1 MKSLEALSNNIISRK
16 AKVGIIGMGYVGA
29 ALADI
34 VIKQGFETTGFVTR
48 PERAEKINK
57 QNKKHLTATT
67 DLSLLKNQ
75 DIILICVQTPVD
87 ENKLPDLTA
96 LKRASNQVRE
106 HLQKDQLIIIESSI
120 ATGTTRNVVLPILD
134 QNDKGLKAG
143 VDYYLSFSPER
154 VDPGNKDFDL
164 NQIPKVVAG
173 LEAPD
178 KHLSVLFYQQIMD
191 RVVPVSTLET
201 AELVKLFENTFRLI
215 NISLVNELSTYAK
228 SWGIDM
234 FEVVNAAS
242 TKPFGFLPHYPS
254 PGIGGHCIPVDPFY
268 MYDDAKK
275 RGITLRMIEEAGKI
289 NDLQPVKV
297 VARTTEILNSAT
309 SAIEAEL
316 EMNQTAMHASASAQP
331 ERSYAM
337 LQMYND
343 GAMVGTKGGQETKNL
358 ESDQLTKRVLLVG
371 LAYKP
376 DIDDM
381 RESSS
386 LKIWKLLEKQGY
398 NVSYHDP
405 YIPELNGV
413 SSKDLSPEVIKDHDI
428 IVIAT
433 NHSNINYE
441 ELASYNK
448 PILDTRHVYNG
459 KKPAHVYYL

>member
-1 MKSLEALSNNIISRK
+1 MNSLANLSRK
-16 AKVGIIGMGYVGA
+16 ISTKTAKVGIIGMGYVGA

-34 VIKQGFETTGFVTR
+34 VIKQGFPTTGFVR
-48 PERAEKINK
+48 NPDRAAKIVK

-67 DLSLLKNQ
+67 DITKLASQ

-87 ENKLPDLTA
+87 EHKLPDLTA
-96 LKRASNQVRE
+96 LRAASEQVRK
-106 HLQKDQLIIIESSI
+106 HLQKGQLIIIESSI

-134 QNDKGLKAG
+134 QNEDGLRAG

-154 VDPGNKDFDL
+154 VDPGNKQFDL

-173 LEAPD
+173 FAEDD
-178 KHLSVLFYQQIMD
+178 KTVAVLFYQQIMD

-215 NISLVNELSTYAK
+215 NISLVNELATYAK

-242 TKPFGFLPHYPS
+242 TKPFGFMPHYPS

-289 NDLQPVKV
+289 NDSQPVKV
-297 VARTTEILNSAT
+297 VSRTTEILQSTIT
-309 SAIEAEL
+309 STETLQAYRASKTSDTYVPQAAI
-316 EMNQTAMHASASAQP
+316 AMA
-331 ERSYAM
+331 
-337 LQMYND
+337 
-343 GAMVGTKGGQETKNL
+343 GVKGGK
-358 ESDQLTKRVLLVG
+358 ESKKAATDAAAKKVLLIG

-376 DIDDM
+376 DIDDL

-398 NVSYHDP
+398 HVSYHDP
-405 YIPELNGV
+405 YIPQLNGLT
-413 SSKDLSPEVIKDHDI
+413 SKELTSENVKDHDI
-428 IVIAT
+428 IIIAT
-433 NHSNINYE
+433 NHSTIDYV

-459 KKPAHVYYL
+459 NKPSHVFYL

>member
-1 MKSLEALSNNIISRK
+1 MSSLSTLSKKISSKK

-34 VIKQGFETTGFVTR
+34 VIKQGFETTGFVR
-48 PERAEKINK
+48 NPKRVERVINQK
-57 QNKKHLTATT
+57 KKHLTATT
-67 DLSLLKNQ
+67 DISLLKDQ
-75 DIILICVQTPVD
+75 DVILICVQTPVD

-96 LKRASNQVRE
+96 LRQASEQVRM
-106 HLQKDQLIIIESSI
+106 HLQKNQLIIIESSI

-134 QNDKGLKAG
+134 ANDAGLKAG

-154 VDPGNKDFDL
+154 VDPGNKQFDL

-173 LEAPD
+173 LGEAD
-178 KHLSVLFYQQIMD
+178 KIVSVLFYEQIMD
-191 RVVPVSTLET
+191 HVVPVSTLET

-215 NISLVNELSTYAK
+215 NISLVNELASYAK

-268 MYDDAKK
+268 MLDDAKK

-289 NDLQPVKV
+289 NDMQPVKV
-297 VARTTEILNSAT
+297 VSRATEILQNDAET
-309 SAIEAEL
+309 SK
-316 EMNQTAMHASASAQP
+316 MVGSYQTITTIN
-331 ERSYAM
+331 SYAS
-337 LQMYND
+337 QQISVAIA
-343 GAMVGTKGGQETKNL
+343 GEKGGKESKNVNGN
-358 ESDQLTKRVLLVG
+358 SKKAKKVLLIG

-398 NVSYHDP
+398 DVSYHDP

-413 SSKDLSPEVIKDHDI
+413 SSKELTADVIDDHDMI
-428 IVIAT
+428 IIAT
-433 NHSNINYE
+433 HHSNIDYIQ
-441 ELASYNK
+441 LASHNK

-459 KKPAHVYYL
+459 NKPAHVFYL

>member
-1 MKSLEALSNNIISRK
+1 MSNLSELSKKITSRQ

-34 VIKQGFETTGFVTR
+34 VIKQGFETIGFVR
-48 PERAEKINK
+48 NPDRAAKINK
-57 QNKKHLTATT
+57 QNKKHLSATT
-67 DLSLLKNQ
+67 DIALLNDQ

-96 LKRASNQVRE
+96 LRAASEQARKY
-106 HLQKDQLIIIESSI
+106 LRKDQLIIIESSI

-134 QNDKGLKAG
+134 ANDAGLKAG

-154 VDPGNKDFDL
+154 VDPGNKQFDL

-173 LEAPD
+173 LAEPD
-178 KHLSVLFYQQIMD
+178 KTVSVLFYQQIMD
-191 RVVPVSTLET
+191 HVVPVSTLET

-268 MYDDAKK
+268 MLDDAKK
-275 RGITLRMIEEAGKI
+275 RGIRLTMIEEAGKI

-297 VARTTEILNSAT
+297 VSRVSEILN
-309 SAIEAEL
+309 
-316 EMNQTAMHASASAQP
+316 NDK
-331 ERSYAM
+331 AM
-337 LQMYND
+337 LEAYETITTINTFAQQPTSIALA
-343 GAMVGTKGGQETKNL
+343 GEKGGSESKKSNDVNGKTTK
-358 ESDQLTKRVLLVG
+358 KILLIG

-398 NVSYHDP
+398 DVSYHDP
-405 YIPELNGV
+405 YIPTLNGV
-413 SSKDLSPEVIKDHDI
+413 LSKDLSSDVIADHDI

-433 NHSNINYE
+433 HHSNIDYT

-459 KKPAHVYYL
+459 NKPPHVFYL

>member
-1 MKSLEALSNNIISRK
+1 MSSLETLSKKITSKK

-34 VIKQGFETTGFVTR
+34 VIKQGFETIGFVR
-48 PERAEKINK
+48 NPQRAEKINN
-57 QNKKHLTATT
+57 QKKDYLSGTT
-67 DLSLLKNQ
+67 DISLLTTR

-96 LKRASNQVRE
+96 LRDATEQVRQ
-106 HLQKDQLIIIESSI
+106 HLQRDQLIIIESSI
-120 ATGTTRNVVLPILD
+120 ATGTTRNVVLPILEK
-134 QNDKGLKAG
+134 NDSGLKAG
-143 VDYYLSFSPER
+143 TDYYLSFSPER
-154 VDPGNKDFDL
+154 VDPGNKEFDL

-173 LEAPD
+173 LAEKD
-178 KHLSVLFYQQIMD
+178 KELSVLFYQQIMD

-268 MYDDAKK
+268 MLDDAKK
-275 RGITLRMIEEAGKI
+275 RGITLHMIEEAGKI
-289 NDLQPVKV
+289 NDMQPVKV
-297 VARTTEILNSAT
+297 VSRVTEILQSGMADKDMLEAYQKINKINT
-309 SAIEAEL
+309 FVPQQLPVAISGE
-316 EMNQTAMHASASAQP
+316 
-331 ERSYAM
+331 
-337 LQMYND
+337 
-343 GAMVGTKGGQETKNL
+343 KGGKDSKSVSITASK
-358 ESDQLTKRVLLVG
+358 THKPKKVLLIG

-386 LKIWKLLEKQGY
+386 LKIWTLLEKQGFS
-398 NVSYHDP
+398 VSYHDP
-405 YIPELNGV
+405 YIPTHNGV
-413 SSKDLSPEVIKDHDI
+413 SSKELTSDVIADHDM

-433 NHSNINYE
+433 HHTNIDYTN
-441 ELASYNK
+441 LASYNK

-459 KKPAHVYYL
+459 NKPPHVFYL